1 MTGPKKARNFPILL
15 RNVVRTKWNVRCKLP
30 RFQVIQLCTVMV
42 PGGAGGGVGVRVA
55 CVAAALNLLYRAYG
69 LYKWFRR
76 VRRPAA
82 TQARLGGVC
91 RSKNLDSGM
100 FLRRKIWLWVAFL
113 G

>member
-1 MTGPKKARNFPILL
+1 M
-15 RNVVRTKWNVRCKLP
+15 
-30 RFQVIQLCTVMV
+30 
-42 PGGAGGGVGVRVA
+42 GVRVA
-55 CVAAALNLLYRAYG
+55 CVAAALNLPYRAYG

-100 FLRRKIWLWVAFL
+100 FLRRENLAL
-113 G
+113 GGCFRLTVRKFGV

>member
-1 MTGPKKARNFPILL
+1 MHRHGSR
-15 RNVVRTKWNVRCKLP
+15 
-30 RFQVIQLCTVMV
+30 
-42 PGGAGGGVGVRVA
+42 AGGGVGARVA

>member
-1 MTGPKKARNFPILL
+1 MELTMLVASFPG
-15 RNVVRTKWNVRCKLP
+15 NSVVHRHGSR
-30 RFQVIQLCTVMV
+30 
-42 PGGAGGGVGVRVA
+42 GGGGVGVRVA
-55 CVAAALNLLYRAYG
+55 CVAAALNLRYRAYG

>member
-1 MTGPKKARNFPILL
+1 MKRPSNVMERTVLVASFPGNSLVHRHGSL
-15 RNVVRTKWNVRCKLP
+15 
-30 RFQVIQLCTVMV
+30 
-42 PGGAGGGVGVRVA
+42 GGGGVGVRVA
-55 CVAAALNLLYRAYG
+55 CVAAALNPRYRAYG

-82 TQARLGGVC
+82 MQARLEGVC

-100 FLRRKIWLWVAFL
+100 FLRRKIWFWVAFL

>member
-1 MTGPKKARNFPILL
+1 MLVASFPG
-15 RNVVRTKWNVRCKLP
+15 NSVVHRHGSRGS
-30 RFQVIQLCTVMV
+30 
-42 PGGAGGGVGVRVA
+42 GGGGGGGVEVRVA
-55 CVAAALNLLYRAYG
+55 CVSAALNLRYRACG

-82 TQARLGGVC
+82 TQARLRGVC